1 LKKRVEQLEERMT
14 KGSNQLEI
22 AENPAKITVAWLRKK
37 CKKHEIRNYS
47 RLNKAGLIQ
56 LLADHEIPMPY

>member
-1 LKKRVEQLEERMT
+1 MI

-22 AENPAKITVAWLRKK
+22 AENPARITVDWLRKK